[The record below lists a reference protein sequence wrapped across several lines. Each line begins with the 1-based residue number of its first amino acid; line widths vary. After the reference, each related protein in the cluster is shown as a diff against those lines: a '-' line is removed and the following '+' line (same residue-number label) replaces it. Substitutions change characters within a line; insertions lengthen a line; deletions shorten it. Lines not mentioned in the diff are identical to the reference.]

1 MMSDFKLTFAIF
13 DWKRNAL
20 ILQLKHFR
28 SFPLRIGV
36 ECGRV
41 WWRTEALGIW
51 AEAYKQQ
58 AVEHSD
64 LENTLL
70 PFHSFL
76 LV

>member
-1 MMSDFKLTFAIF
+1 MSDFKLTFAIF

-28 SFPLRIGV
+28 SFPLRIDGV

-41 WWRTEALGIW
+41 WWRTETHLGYVW

-58 AVEHSD
+58 AVAHSD
-64 LENTLL
+64 LE
-70 PFHSFL
+70 
-76 LV
+76 